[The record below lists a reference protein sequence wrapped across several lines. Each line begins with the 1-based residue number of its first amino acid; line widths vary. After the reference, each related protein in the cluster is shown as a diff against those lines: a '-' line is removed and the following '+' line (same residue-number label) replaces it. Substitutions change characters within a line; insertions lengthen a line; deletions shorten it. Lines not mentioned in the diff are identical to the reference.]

1 MIRPPSR
8 TRRPGGVSGAA
19 VDVLVPAFGRPA
31 ALAVTLAG
39 LGAQSHRPLRIVI
52 SDQTETEPIPIEAP
66 EVDAVVRVLRR
77 RGIPVQRHRHLP
89 ARGMAEHRAWLL
101 HHARAPYALFVDDDV
116 LVDPDL
122 VDRLVRAIR
131 RERCGFVGSALVGL
145 SHVGDVRPDEERIE
159 FWDGPVRPERV
170 APDSAAWARHRLHN
184 AANLEHLRTR
194 RGDGDHHGEP
204 RREHH
209 AEPRRDHHGEPRRDD
224 HGEPR
229 RDDRRDRLYKVA
241 WVGGCVLYD
250 VSALRAVG
258 GFEFWRRLPERHAGE
273 DVLAQLRVMAAF
285 GGAGLFPSGAYH
297 LELPTTIAD
306 RRVEAPRVLGVP
318 RRPTPHTRRRR
329 HRSLARSPFS
339 RQAARSSSR

>member
-8 TRRPGGVSGAA
+8 ARRAGPRAHAA

-52 SDQTETEPIPIEAP
+52 SDQTEAEPIPIEAP

-101 HHARAPYALFVDDDV
+101 HHARAPYALFLDDDV

-122 VDRLVRAIR
+122 VERLVRAIR

-159 FWDGPVRPERV
+159 FWDGPVRSERV
-170 APDSAAWARHRLHN
+170 APDSAAWSRHRLHN
-184 AANLEHLRTR
+184 AANLEHLRA
-194 RGDGDHHGEP
+194 RGGEREDG
-204 RREHH
+204 RED
-209 AEPRRDHHGEPRRDD
+209 ARGA
-224 HGEPR
+224 
-229 RDDRRDRLYKVA
+229 RRDRLYKVA

-250 VSALRAVG
+250 VAALRAVG

-306 RRVEAPRVLGVP
+306 RRVDAPRMLTVP
-318 RRPTPHTRRRR
+318 RRAAPHTRRRR
-329 HRSLARSPFS
+329 HRSLASRPLS
-339 RQAARSSSR
+339 RQAATSSTR